1 MSAALNI
8 GTRALNANLA
18 SLQVIGHN
26 IANANTAGYSRQS
39 VQMQVSGYQTLGGN
53 YFGKGVELGTVTRA
67 HSDYLTREAQLA
79 TSAAAADSTRYSR
92 LQQLESLF
100 PTGQDGLGAALND
113 MLNAW
118 SDVAASPTNLSA
130 RVVALARGE
139 ELAARLRDT
148 AGEMDALAYGAQQQA
163 RSTVGEIN
171 RLANDLA
178 TLNQRVIETRG
189 SSGTPNDLLDQ
200 RDAILSELSR
210 HVQISTV
217 PADDGTVS
225 VFVAGS
231 QPLVL
236 GTRAN
241 SLAAVRDSADNAQTR
256 IAFVQG
262 STSYELPHTAI
273 GGELGGLM
281 GFLSQDLPQMQNLL
295 GRMALAANTEMNA
308 QHQLGLDLQGNPG
321 SNFFVALA
329 PSTGKPASS
338 NTGNAQIRATVSDPT
353 ALKASD
359 YELRFEAGGVS
370 VTRLSDGVSTPFASL
385 PATIDGLTLDIPSG
399 ATAVGDRFLL
409 RPFEAAA
416 RNMQVAVGA
425 PDRLAAGSPVQV
437 TPGAGNSGGMSIEN
451 LYAVTPSASLT
462 TPVTLTF
469 LADGSFTAS
478 GLGPG
483 NPPPDNAG
491 PPPSYNYVPGQPLQ
505 FNGWSLTLRGSPTPG
520 DSFAIGASA
529 PGSAPQNA
537 GNAKAVLALRD
548 LATFDG
554 VPLSNGYSALLS
566 SLGTQVQSAQFAS
579 SYSSQV
585 ATSSEKAR
593 SAVSG
598 VNLDEEAARLL
609 QFQQSYQAAAKYLQ
623 VAQSV
628 FDTLLSTMGR

>member
-53 YFGKGVELGTVTRA
+53 YFGKGVELGTVTRS
-67 HSDYLTREAQLA
+67 HSAYLTREAQVA
-79 TSAAAADSTRYSR
+79 SSMAAADSTRYSR

-148 AGEMDALAYGAQQQA
+148 AGEIDSLAYSAQQQA
-163 RSTVGEIN
+163 RSTVGEVN

-178 TLNQRVIETRG
+178 TINQRVIETRG

-210 HVQISTV
+210 HVQLSTV
-217 PADDGTVS
+217 AADDGTVN

-241 SLAAVRDSADNAQTR
+241 SLAVVRDSTDSAQPR
-256 IAFVQG
+256 IAFMQG
-262 STSYELPHTAI
+262 STAYELPESSI

-295 GRMALAANTEMNA
+295 GRMALAVNTTTNT
-308 QHQLGLDLQGNPG
+308 QHQLGRDLQGNAGG
-321 SNFFVALA
+321 SFFVPIA
-329 PSTGKPASS
+329 PSTGKPAAS
-338 NTGNAQIRATVSDPT
+338 NTGSAQITATVSDPT

-359 YELRFEAGGVS
+359 YELRFEAGGVN

-385 PATIDGLTLDIPSG
+385 PAMLDGLTLDIPAG
-399 ATAVGDRFLL
+399 AAAVGDRFLL

-425 PDRLAAGSPVQV
+425 PDRLAAASPVQV
-437 TPGAGNSGGMSIEN
+437 TPGTANSGGMAIEN
-451 LYAVTPSASLT
+451 LYAVSPSASLT

-491 PPPSYNYVPGQPLQ
+491 PPASYNYIPGQPLQ

-520 DSFAIGASA
+520 DSFAIGASP

-566 SLGTQVQSAQFAS
+566 SLGTQVQSAQFAT
-579 SYSSQV
+579 SYSSQI

>member
-1 MSAALNI
+1 
-8 GTRALNANLA
+8 
-18 SLQVIGHN
+18 
-26 IANANTAGYSRQS
+26 
-39 VQMQVSGYQTLGGN
+39 
-53 YFGKGVELGTVTRA
+53 
-67 HSDYLTREAQLA
+67 
-79 TSAAAADSTRYSR
+79 
-92 LQQLESLF
+92 
-100 PTGQDGLGAALND
+100 
-113 MLNAW
+113 
-118 SDVAASPTNLSA
+118 
-130 RVVALARGE
+130 
-139 ELAARLRDT
+139 
-148 AGEMDALAYGAQQQA
+148 
-163 RSTVGEIN
+163 
-171 RLANDLA
+171 
-178 TLNQRVIETRG
+178 
-189 SSGTPNDLLDQ
+189 
-200 RDAILSELSR
+200 
-210 HVQISTV
+210 
-217 PADDGTVS
+217 
-225 VFVAGS
+225 
-231 QPLVL
+231 
-236 GTRAN
+236 
-241 SLAAVRDSADNAQTR
+241 
-256 IAFVQG
+256 
-262 STSYELPHTAI
+262 
-273 GGELGGLM
+273 
-281 GFLSQDLPQMQNLL
+281 
-295 GRMALAANTEMNA
+295 
-308 QHQLGLDLQGNPG
+308 
-321 SNFFVALA
+321 
-329 PSTGKPASS
+329 
-338 NTGNAQIRATVSDPT
+338 
-353 ALKASD
+353 
-359 YELRFEAGGVS
+359 
-370 VTRLSDGVSTPFASL
+370 VSTPFASL